1 MKYPSIG
8 KQPMRNITIPELS
21 GGLNLRDG
29 ISAVNDNQ
37 LTQSLN
43 MWFKGGLLKTRPGL
57 RKTADIEY
65 DNYTP
70 ATGSYR
76 GTEYKNE
83 NTTRV
88 KDGVVYQLITMS
100 EYYGA
105 GFDMDGNQTING
117 FRLRF
122 VWVGITASGKP
133 IVEELP
139 YIGNFSEDTYVS
151 FFTIQ
156 QKDNLYCFCETENGG
171 DIYRLSDGDT
181 KWAKL
186 SNEDIYA
193 PIIMTNCLPSGNMD
207 TTQQDL
213 LDSGGVMFEGYN
225 LLGNRCRRIWSTFNR
240 KAANV
245 TSDTDTTKRHFMYY
259 TLLNTVAK
267 FPGETITAEIT
278 DKNGKVYVHKVTIPE
293 AFGGWTVESTDPG
306 DGLYMG
312 VFRNFVG
319 FFTTADS
326 TSSVA
331 YVTENDYVENNMV
344 ITEPCENSSDSLKK
358 VFGMTQRVWFGGD
371 AAGISGGS
379 RLFLGGNASEKEKS
393 LVLWSG
399 LNDPLYFPENCY
411 AYVGNSNQA
420 VTAFGR
426 QSDMLVIFKERET
439 FLTQYVRNDN
449 ITAEDLIDQKVV
461 DYTASNVYFP
471 IIQLHAGI
479 GCDCPDTV
487 QLCRNCLVWACT
499 DGNVYTLR
507 SENQYSERT
516 IFKVSDM
523 VSRELKEL
531 VSSYARSADVDG
543 KYYLFCGNKV
553 FVMDYESYGYVYVS
567 SYSKT
572 EDAQLHI
579 PWWYWELPE
588 EYNFALECFPLIS
601 DNTLMTFSENKE
613 TSNEFERFKNY
624 KISAFDSTADTDDGD
639 LKIKSG
645 ITTKIFDFGLPAY
658 TKNVPLVNIAFGN
671 NGGAPVTVAFVSDRG
686 DSGTEDVVL
695 SESES
700 DEYSPEYVHNRQ
712 LRPSAH
718 GITRFGVKLECDGV
732 MSIDGI
738 SLNYRILGGAR

>member
-8 KQPMRNITIPELS
+8 KQPVRNISIPELS

-29 ISAVNDNQ
+29 ISAVNDDQ
-37 LTQSLN
+37 LTQCLN

-57 RKTADIEY
+57 SFEKTIECDDFKPEHNVGQMISNLPQKENVAKTKHNKQYVLVTQRTDFFHLVVSGGEWYPSYSHIQAFYISNTLNNTVDIERLPSITTEYGTTY
-65 DNYTP
+65 DNH
-70 ATGSYR
+70 
-76 GTEYKNE
+76 
-83 NTTRV
+83 
-88 KDGVVYQLITMS
+88 
-100 EYYGA
+100 
-105 GFDMDGNQTING
+105 
-117 FRLRF
+117 F
-122 VWVGITASGKP
+122 V
-133 IVEELP
+133 L
-139 YIGNFSEDTYVS
+139 
-151 FFTIQ
+151 Q
-156 QKDNLYCFCETENGG
+156 QKNTLYCFCETENGG

-181 KWAKL
+181 EWAKL

-193 PIIMTNCLPSGNMD
+193 PIIMTNCLPSGNMN

-267 FPGETITAEIT
+267 FPGETIAAEIT
-278 DKNGKVYVHKVTIPE
+278 DKNGEVYVHKVTIPE
-293 AFGGWTVESTDPG
+293 TFRGWTVESTDPG

-319 FFTTADS
+319 FFTAADS

-399 LNDPLYFPENCY
+399 LNNPLYFPENCY

-579 PWWYWELPE
+579 PWWYWELPVE
-588 EYNFALECFPLIS
+588 SCCIAAL
-601 DNTLMTFSENKE
+601 DNTLIALEEKIGKNYLNDYQIYKFSEDE
-613 TSNEFERFKNY
+613 TEDYGN
-624 KISAFDSTADTDDGD
+624 A
-639 LKIKSG
+639 IKSALQ
-645 ITTKIFDFGLPAY
+645 TKIFDFGTPAY
-658 TKNVPLVNIAFGN
+658 AKNVPLVNIAFGN
-671 NGGAPVTVAFVSDRG
+671 NGGNPVTVAFVSDRG

-695 SESES
+695 SESDS

-738 SLNYRILGGAR
+738 SLNYRVLGGAR